1 MKKPLCGMLCAA
13 IRVITDQQGVC
24 HMSHEKHV
32 RWASAGRLTALASAM
47 ALSLGTLSLAGCGND
62 DDLPP
67 VEQEPPATEQQG
79 SPMQDTTA
87 DPGID
92 QTGTAAGDGAEDPA
106 GSMEQMPEED
116 EDAFPEAEQEPVP
129 DGAQDTM
136 APDDEEASFTDDD
149 TDDEIER

>member
-1 MKKPLCGMLCAA
+1 
-13 IRVITDQQGVC
+13 
-24 HMSHEKHV
+24 MSHEKNV
-32 RWASAGRLTALASAM
+32 RWASAGRLTALASAI

-106 GSMEQMPEED
+106 GSMERMPED
-116 EDAFPEAEQEPVP
+116 EGTLPEAEQEPVP

-136 APDDEEASFTDDD
+136 APDEEEEPFMDDGMD
-149 TDDEIER
+149 DDEIER